1 MLVAVWF
8 GQAGSPNSLSNRADF
23 DRIAEGSRASIP
35 RLGSA
40 CQRLQTQAASKIAR
54 RRAIPEIEGNS
65 GMRWE
70 GFSLQCAVDAAGKL
84 NIPASAS
91 KLVDVQKVTSQL
103 TELQKNELI
112 LVGVERTENESNI
125 NGYQIESL
133 LGLLRTKLYE
143 LGQQGKVYAPF
154 SALTDSKVPI
164 EFLWVENFP
173 LFEFDQQGHI
183 KSTHHPFTSPL
194 ESISANAL
202 REMKDPAKWMQ
213 LKSKSCDLVL
223 NGNEVGGG

>member
-1 MLVAVWF
+1 MFIGIRF
-8 GQAGSPNSLSNRADF
+8 GQAGSPNSISNHIDF
-23 DRIAEGSRASIP
+23 GRSAEDSRASIP
-35 RLGSA
+35 RIGSP
-40 CQRLQTQAASKIAR
+40 CQRLQTQTASKIAR

-65 GMRWE
+65 GRVKRK
-70 GFSLQCAVDAAGKL
+70 FVLKCAVDGAGKL

-91 KLVDVQKVTSQL
+91 KLVDVEKIQSQL
-103 TELQKNELI
+103 SGLQNNELI
-112 LVGVERTENESNI
+112 LVGVERRENEENA

-143 LGQQGKVYAPF
+143 LGQKGKIYAPF
-154 SALTDSKVPI
+154 PALTDSKVPI

-173 LFEFDQQGHI
+173 LFEFDQQGRI

-194 ESISANAL
+194 ESISANSM
-202 REMKDPAKWMQ
+202 RELKDPAKWTR

>member
-1 MLVAVWF
+1 MD
-8 GQAGSPNSLSNRADF
+8 G
-23 DRIAEGSRASIP
+23 
-35 RLGSA
+35 
-40 CQRLQTQAASKIAR
+40 
-54 RRAIPEIEGNS
+54 
-65 GMRWE
+65 
-70 GFSLQCAVDAAGKL
+70 AGKL

-91 KLVDVQKVTSQL
+91 KLVDVEKLASQFS
-103 TELQKNELI
+103 ELQENELI
-112 LVGVERTENESNI
+112 LVGVERRENEENA

-133 LGLLRTKLYE
+133 LGLLRAKLYE
-143 LGQQGKVYAPF
+143 LGQQGKIYAPF
-154 SALTDSKVPI
+154 PALTDAKVPI

-194 ESISANAL
+194 GSITANEM
-202 REMKDPAKWMQ
+202 REMKDAANWTR